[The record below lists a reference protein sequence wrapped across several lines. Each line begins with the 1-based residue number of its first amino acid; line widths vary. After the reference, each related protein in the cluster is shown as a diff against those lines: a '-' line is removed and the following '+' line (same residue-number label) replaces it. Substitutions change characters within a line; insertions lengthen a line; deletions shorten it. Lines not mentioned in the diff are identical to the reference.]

1 MLTLPNSCYVTV
13 MASPKR
19 AQFQLAAA
27 HTDQYALEAHCFCS
41 SSSFAF
47 PCWRRSIAKL
57 FRINH
62 YSFSLPF
69 FPGICQSP
77 VIRVHN
83 CDIWLPLWGFPF
95 VGAGG
100 GRYTRPIFPSVKDL
114 DFRSVPGTWN
124 VTS

>member
-1 MLTLPNSCYVTV
+1 

-27 HTDQYALEAHCFCS
+27 HTDHYALGGHCFCS

-47 PCWRRSIAKL
+47 TCWRRSIAKL

-69 FPGICQSP
+69 FPGICQSVAIWHCADSMISIP
-77 VIRVHN
+77 VHMVNEIYLLKINSLNTLYV
-83 CDIWLPLWGFPF
+83 I
-95 VGAGG
+95 
-100 GRYTRPIFPSVKDL
+100 
-114 DFRSVPGTWN
+114 
-124 VTS
+124 